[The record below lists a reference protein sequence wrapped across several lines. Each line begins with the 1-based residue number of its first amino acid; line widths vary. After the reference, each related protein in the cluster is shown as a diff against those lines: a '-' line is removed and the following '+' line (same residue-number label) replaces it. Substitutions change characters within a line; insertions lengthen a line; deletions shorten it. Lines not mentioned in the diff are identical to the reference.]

1 MNFDPNN
8 EIWPKNEI
16 WPVYLMGKD
25 RNKKNI
31 LPKFAFFSMKF
42 VYPKTYY
49 FVATMTEKWF
59 CFTSKDFEIL
69 KK

>member
-1 MNFDPNN
+1 
-8 EIWPKNEI
+8 
-16 WPVYLMGKD
+16 MGKD
-25 RNKKNI
+25 RNKKIYCPNSR
-31 LPKFAFFSMKF
+31 FFSMKL

>member
-1 MNFDPNN
+1 
-8 EIWPKNEI
+8 
-16 WPVYLMGKD
+16 MGKD